1 MPLLSGYNNKFYI
14 ASKQSFFMAKV
25 ICLEGITG
33 AGKTTQAR
41 KVEEYLTEKNYGYLI
56 INEKHY
62 SPFKEV
68 VLNWHNNGA
77 NQTFSKKDVLRF
89 AKARAETHKEHFYP
103 LLDEKDYLIFDRSLY
118 TSGVYQ
124 SNDELSCAEIVEINL
139 EEGAI
144 KPERGAIFLCSPKL
158 AIERIGKRR
167 LQQSKYTIPSINET
181 LEEISK
187 RRELYIQLL
196 KSHLEFHLIDS
207 GRTEEEIFEELKI
220 RLNL

>member
-77 NQTFSKKDVLRF
+77 NQTFSKKDVLMS
-89 AKARAETHKEHFYP
+89 K
-103 LLDEKDYLIFDRSLY
+103 SLKMPAF
-118 TSGVYQ
+118 SG
-124 SNDELSCAEIVEINL
+124 L
-139 EEGAI
+139 
-144 KPERGAIFLCSPKL
+144 
-158 AIERIGKRR
+158 
-167 LQQSKYTIPSINET
+167 
-181 LEEISK
+181 
-187 RRELYIQLL
+187 
-196 KSHLEFHLIDS
+196 
-207 GRTEEEIFEELKI
+207 
-220 RLNL
+220 